1 MQQLPATFFART
13 STLRKM
19 LLVRTCAHIQTKLER
34 HTQTRTAKRKRESKG
49 LLSQINPGVFV
60 LACEMDVNADHSTSR
75 RSMCD
80 VDLPSVMATWE
91 TYGGLVVVKTASDGG
106 GSVVLLADSDGQV
119 VRWTLEERRKAS
131 QNFTPQ
137 EPPSI
142 NYQRRS
148 TRGAS
153 SGEPVADYGSRVVEV
168 ARCSILPPAAGYG
181 KLRRLVSCG
190 PNDRFVVGAL
200 HQAVRE
206 QFTFVQ
212 HMLSLARVNGLCQ
225 SSVRL
230 FLALR
235 SIPADHQIRR
245 RANCGRKTQWCVLG
259 GRHWTK

>member
-1 MQQLPATFFART
+1 M
-13 STLRKM
+13 
-19 LLVRTCAHIQTKLER
+19 
-34 HTQTRTAKRKRESKG
+34 
-49 LLSQINPGVFV
+49 
-60 LACEMDVNADHSTSR
+60 
-75 RSMCD
+75 
-80 VDLPSVMATWE
+80 DLPSVMATWE

-206 QFTFVQ
+206 RFTFV
-212 HMLSLARVNGLCQ
+212 HMHSLARVNGLCQ
-225 SSVRL
+225 SLCVCSS
-230 FLALR
+230 R
-235 SIPADHQIRR
+235 SDRSRPIIKSDEEQ
-245 RANCGRKTQWCVLG
+245 TVEE
-259 GRHWTK
+259 RHSGVCWEGDTGQNSI